1 MESSNFD
8 LLIPITAASDY
19 LVIFPGSMVF
29 GNKLEVDKKKKKK
42 KKIEVRV
49 EGRRLCILISI
60 YRFIGCLTTGF
71 DSVISL

>member
-42 KKIEVRV
+42 KK
-49 EGRRLCILISI
+49 
-60 YRFIGCLTTGF
+60 
-71 DSVISL
+71 